1 MSANFLSI
9 QKNKLE
15 QLIIMRQKGER
26 KRGRDRDRM
35 MLFAKAT
42 KLFEEHETNSEQEFS
57 TCLFKETFYPGGSFA

>member
-1 MSANFLSI
+1 
-9 QKNKLE
+9 
-15 QLIIMRQKGER
+15 MRQKGER